1 MDLIRDFTAAY
12 TKKEIPD
19 FKPGDT
25 VRVQIKVKES
35 DKERLQT
42 FQGTVL
48 KRKGGGTAE
57 TFTLRKIS
65 GGVGVERIFLLHSP
79 NLTKIEVV
87 RKGKVR
93 RAKLYY
99 LRERKG
105 KAAKVKEKI
114 I

>member
-1 MDLIRDFTAAY
+1 MDLIKEFTAPY
-12 TKKEIPD
+12 TKKEIPE

-25 VRVQIKVKES
+25 IKVQIRVKEG
-35 DKERLQT
+35 DKERLQS
-42 FQGTVL
+42 FQGTVI
-48 KRKGGGTAE
+48 KRKGGGISE

-79 NLTKIEVV
+79 NLTKFEVV
-87 RKGKVR
+87 RRGKVR

-114 I
+114 T